1 MGWLGVLIIIVL
13 LFFSTQISAGIG
25 IFLLIFAGILVLVGI
40 FSIAD
45 GSIGSGIFF
54 HNFSNCFRI
63 ICVNL
68 VLINHYIF

>member
-54 HNFSNCFRI
+54 I
-63 ICVNL
+63 IL
-68 VLINHYIF
+68 AIVLGLFALIWF

>member
-25 IFLLIFAGILVLVGI
+25 IF
-40 FSIAD
+40 SIAD

-54 HNFSNCFRI
+54 I
-63 ICVNL
+63 IL
-68 VLINHYIF
+68 AIVLGLFALIWF

>member
-45 GSIGSGIFF
+45 GSIGSGIIF
-54 HNFSNCFRI
+54 I
-63 ICVNL
+63 IL
-68 VLINHYIF
+68 AIVLGLFALIWF